1 MKRTRQIIAWI
12 LTVAIMSMSLGVIPA
27 SALEQ
32 TASDGYPVG
41 ISAVTT
47 GGNPLQ
53 DATITCSSEDAD
65 HIANGEQT
73 GPAKYLVDGDKKT
86 RWRTQRDWFPD
97 YYLGNRLCQRLFHF
111 RF

>member
-47 GGNPLQ
+47 GGDPLQ

-86 RWRTQRDWFPD
+86 RWAATSR
-97 YYLGNRLCQRLFHF
+97 GNEWIKF